1 MAKLSTE
8 HRNLLHL
15 VQIQPPSVQ
24 GIQLQRRLSMAL
36 LHWLVPKFY
45 RKEETGKS
53 LADDRCDVTVP
64 ESVEVNIE
72 QQRRKLKATSMS
84 SEARR

>member
-1 MAKLSTE
+1 
-8 HRNLLHL
+8 
-15 VQIQPPSVQ
+15 
-24 GIQLQRRLSMAL
+24 MAL